1 MYFCFVLSKA
11 MQILDNSRHLSS
23 KGMVATIG
31 FFDGVH
37 SGHKSLIADVLKI
50 AIQNGLTSGIITFKN
65 HPKTVLSGKAMQL
78 ITSTKER
85 LRRLAATGT
94 DYCILLDFT
103 PQMAQM
109 SAHDFIAFLHDNYN
123 IRHLVVGYDHRF
135 GHNINET
142 YDDYCRYGKELG
154 VTISRSGACMPEGHK
169 VSSSIIRRLLGEG
182 RVHDAALLLSYDYEI
197 EGHVVAGHQLGR
209 RIGFPT
215 ANISCDFPEKII
227 PANGVYAVRVYLED
241 NIERCGMLNIGTRPT
256 VNGEDHARTVEVHI
270 FDFDKSIYN
279 QHIRVEFVAYL
290 RSERRMADLDA
301 LRYQL
306 SLDKESAQGL
316 LI

>member
-142 YDDYCRYGKELG
+142 YDDYCRYGN
-154 VTISRSGACMPEGHK
+154 P
-169 VSSSIIRRLLGEG
+169 
-182 RVHDAALLLSYDYEI
+182 
-197 EGHVVAGHQLGR
+197 
-209 RIGFPT
+209 
-215 ANISCDFPEKII
+215 
-227 PANGVYAVRVYLED
+227 
-241 NIERCGMLNIGTRPT
+241 
-256 VNGEDHARTVEVHI
+256 HA
-270 FDFDKSIYN
+270 DDCN
-279 QHIRVEFVAYL
+279 
-290 RSERRMADLDA
+290 DLFTC
-301 LRYQL
+301 
-306 SLDKESAQGL
+306 GL
-316 LI
+316 LQG